1 MDLQS
6 RHWQSLYGRREWGWR
21 TTPKFFRQFGVF
33 AYTQAKNERYPLSL
47 YYHIFNLHSNTIIM
61 LKRMKRKVVYN
72 NEKWNTCIGNPISN
86 FRDHSF
92 IRSTSHLP
100 ANPDVPHSLV
110 CWQTKTRTMAKPGIL
125 CVCNDNGDK
134 IITYFSFLERIS
146 AFLS

>member
-61 LKRMKRKVVYN
+61 LKRMKRKRSLQQR
-72 NEKWNTCIGNPISN
+72 KMKHLHWQSHFKFQG
-86 FRDHSF
+86 SF
-92 IRSTSHLP
+92 IRSRLRICQPVRRSPLTRVL
-100 ANPDVPHSLV
+100 ANKNENHGQARYSV
-110 CWQTKTRTMAKPGIL
+110 CMQ
-125 CVCNDNGDK
+125 
-134 IITYFSFLERIS
+134 
-146 AFLS
+146 